1 MSEYMEKYSV
11 SRLIGAPPGYVGYE
25 EGGQL
30 TEAVRRKPYSV
41 VLFDEIEKA
50 HPDVFNVLLQVLDD
64 GRITDSQGRTVDF
77 KNTIIILTSNL
88 GSSFILDGIQPD
100 NTISD
105 EAKSQVENLLKTSFR
120 PEFLN
125 RLDEIVFYKPLSKS
139 EIGSIVDLM
148 LKDLNKR
155 IAHKQISIDVTEAAK
170 QYIIDR
176 GYDPIYGARPL
187 RRFIQSKV
195 ETLVGKMIIASDL
208 QPDDVINIDYDG
220 RELVASVN

>member
-1 MSEYMEKYSV
+1 M
-11 SRLIGAPPGYVGYE
+11 
-25 EGGQL
+25 
-30 TEAVRRKPYSV
+30 
-41 VLFDEIEKA
+41 
-50 HPDVFNVLLQVLDD
+50 
-64 GRITDSQGRTVDF
+64 
-77 KNTIIILTSNL
+77 
-88 GSSFILDGIQPD
+88 
-100 NTISD
+100 
-105 EAKSQVENLLKTSFR
+105 LKTSFR

-125 RLDEIVFYKPLSKS
+125 RLDEIVFYKPLAKS